1 MVAGDVV
8 PTRALCSV
16 AGVPEEP
23 LWTTCMG
30 VIKKNMSSWTG
41 RAQGKNVTLSHHQLW
56 HEWKKGPL
64 LLACRGV
71 LICLGCCSK
80 ILLAEWFMGNR
91 RLFHTILKVGSW
103 KSGCQQTWYLK
114 RTHFLLHKQC
124 LLSAWANGEISFRRI
139 PPSSPL
145 VTLSSLQ
152 SPMF

>member
-1 MVAGDVV
+1 MSPWGPVRRSDVSSPV
-8 PTRALCSV
+8 CPTFFRPWWLEGYGGWWCCTTRALCSV
-16 AGVPEEP
+16 AGIPEEP
-23 LWTTCMG
+23 LLTMCMG

-56 HEWKKGPL
+56 LEWKKGPL

-124 LLSAWANGEISFRRI
+124 LLSA
-139 PPSSPL
+139 
-145 VTLSSLQ
+145 
-152 SPMF
+152 